1 MSDVQTKPDAA
12 QQLLCLRDKL
22 LNDTDF
28 VRVIDAVSDG
38 KSASLDGVVGSSCAL
53 VAAAMAERSDPAPR
67 LGCLSS
73 LVRDRRLGR

>member
-28 VRVIDAVSDG
+28 VKVIRDCLG
-38 KSASLDGVVGSSCAL
+38 RL
-53 VAAAMAERSDPAPR
+53 RSDRA
-67 LGCLSS
+67 
-73 LVRDRRLGR
+73 GRH